1 MSFTEQQ
8 TTLIERVT
16 TVAEALETAEAEIET
31 KVSEALE
38 KLTGTATAFY
48 VDPTDGDDDNDGSS
62 WSNAF
67 LTLDAALAQAVDVYS
82 AAIFIGGNVALERRH
97 YGAITN
103 LRLYGRVPDSITG
116 KDILITVSGEA
127 INSPDTSGGQVVP
140 GVQASGLFS
149 VQSTRASFALSGDDL
164 TGFTVKTIF
173 HGLGGIE
180 YIFRTGEISIAESGS
195 GVDFLGCYR
204 PAPISFFVSDF
215 TLGSNAAGCIMQDV
229 TAGSDPNDDA
239 RFRSNLISL

>member
-16 TVAEALETAEAEIET
+16 AVAEALETAQAEIET
-31 KVSEALE
+31 GVSEALE

-48 VDPTDGDDDNDGSS
+48 VDPTDGDDDNDGSN
-62 WSNAF
+62 WSKAF

-82 AAIFIGGNVALERRH
+82 ASIYIGGNVALERRH
-97 YGAITN
+97 YGTLTN
-103 LRLYGRVPDSITG
+103 LSLYGRVPDSTTG

-127 INSPDTSGGQVVP
+127 INSPDTSGGQVAP
-140 GVQASGLFS
+140 GVQASGKFS
-149 VQSTRASFALSGDDL
+149 AQSSRVSFSLAGDAL
-164 TGFTVKTIF
+164 TGFTIKTIF
-173 HGLGGIE
+173 HGLGGID
-180 YIFRTGEISIAESGS
+180 YIFRTGEISIAEAGA
-195 GVDFLGCYR
+195 GVDFLGCFR

-229 TAGSDPNDDA
+229 SAGSDPNADA
-239 RFRSNLISL
+239 RFRSNLTSL